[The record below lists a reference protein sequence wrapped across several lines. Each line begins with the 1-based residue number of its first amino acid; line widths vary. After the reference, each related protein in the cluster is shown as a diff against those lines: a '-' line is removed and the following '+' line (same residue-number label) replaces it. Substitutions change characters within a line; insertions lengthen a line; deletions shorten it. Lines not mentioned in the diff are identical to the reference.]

1 MEDIIFNSSN
11 DEFGTSNML
20 QFDAPK
26 DQSSYIK
33 VIGVGGGGGN
43 AVNNMFRK
51 GIHGVDFI
59 VSNTDAKAIKAS
71 PVPNKIV
78 LGELGAGNNPAIAR
92 QAALDHEKEIHE
104 VLKHNTQ
111 MLFIAAGMGGG
122 TGTGAAPVIA
132 RIAKDIE
139 LEDQVVNRILVVAV
153 VTLPFTF
160 EGQRRRNQAIEGVN
174 ELRKYVDSIL
184 IINNDK
190 LRKKGNLRL
199 TEGFAVA
206 DDVLTDAVKGI
217 AEIITCSSYVSTDFR
232 DVNSVMEHSGTAL
245 MGTGLGSGENRAEE
259 AIKAATTS
267 ELLNDNNIHG
277 AQNVLL
283 YFSFHPDHEINY
295 DEMGTVTD
303 YVNDLIGDQNA
314 NIIWGTGTDESLGDQ
329 LKITIIATGY
339 ETANI
344 IFEGKNSKVVTPF
357 DPNEKEAAQIAS
369 TPKDENGMHVI
380 TKDNITEDAPIAE
393 EKETII
399 TTSTVAAA
407 TTVAAET
414 VVNTVEQ
421 ATVTTQEPAPTPV
434 NENPIAQKPERI
446 VHRLDVEPIETSM
459 AEEPVVSSAD
469 DNLNIVLHAPQATTP
484 QQPIQAAA
492 THVANEVP
500 SMHET
505 TRMEIFHTPTATVNP
520 EPIQAQVTPKVAAE
534 TQQSQ
539 APKFVMPEFNINNVT
554 ESRPAVSEPV
564 KPAVAEMRAEATVD
578 VLEMPIA
585 KPQQS
590 RNTESDINARAQRIA
605 RMNQMLH
612 SDPDGGYK
620 IEQMGR
626 SNLRQEASFQP
637 QTSSQSERGIS
648 SLDAS
653 GNMSTL
659 NSFLYDNPD

>member
-1 MEDIIFNSSN
+1 MEDIIINSTN

-51 GIHGVDFI
+51 GIYGVDFI

-92 QAALDHEKEIHE
+92 QAALDHEKEIRE
-104 VLKHNTQ
+104 VLEHNTQ

-139 LEDQVVNRILVVAV
+139 LEDPVVNRILVVAV

-283 YFSFHPDHEINY
+283 YFSYHPDHEINY
-295 DEMGTVTD
+295 DEMGIVTD
-303 YVNDLIGDQNA
+303 YVNDLVGDQDA
-314 NIIWGTGTDESLGDQ
+314 NIIWGTGTDETLGDQ

-339 ETANI
+339 EIANI
-344 IFEGKNSKVVTPF
+344 MFENKNTKVVTPLG
-357 DPNEKEAAQIAS
+357 NSKEKEVQQISS
-369 TPKDENGMHVI
+369 TAKDENGMHVI
-380 TKDNITEDAPIAE
+380 TKDNTAE
-393 EKETII
+393 EQAKAEANAPAVTPA
-399 TTSTVAAA
+399 VATAIV
-407 TTVAAET
+407 TET
-414 VVNTVEQ
+414 VVENIIQTPAV
-421 ATVTTQEPAPTPV
+421 VQEPATTITNETPV
-434 NENPIAQKPERI
+434 AQKPERI
-446 VHRLDVEPIETSM
+446 VHKLDVEPSDFAAE
-459 AEEPVVSSAD
+459 EEPVMSQAND
-469 DNLNIVLHAPQATTP
+469 LNIVHHAPQTVAP
-484 QQPIQAAA
+484 QQPTLTTAPI
-492 THVANEVP
+492 VNEVP
-500 SMHET
+500 VVAET
-505 TRMEIFHTPTATVNP
+505 IRAEINNTPTATFSTP
-520 EPIQAQVTPKVAAE
+520 EPIQAQAVPTVAAE
-534 TQQSQ
+534 PEKHQ
-539 APKFVMPEFNINNVT
+539 APAFIMPEFTINT
-554 ESRPAVSEPV
+554 EFETRPTAVEQTQPAITEMKVESPV
-564 KPAVAEMRAEATVD
+564 DT
-578 VLEMPIA
+578 LEMPVI
-585 KPQQS
+585 KSQQP

-605 RMNQMLH
+605 RMNEMLH
-612 SDPDGGYK
+612 SDPDGGHK
-620 IEQMGR
+620 IEMMGR
-626 SNLRQEASFQP
+626 SNLRQESFYQTL
-637 QTSSQSERGIS
+637 TSSQSEKGIS
-648 SLDAS
+648 SLDAH